1 MRKNYRVN
9 PMRTIAKM
17 EEETDDVF
25 QYPKVEGIFIDD
37 AHNEISI
44 IGTIKDGSYNDFR
57 VLFSELVDK
66 QYEKKEDLR
75 EPIVVYISSN
85 GGDAI
90 QALNIVNEIQSA
102 QMDGITVYTKAGDSV
117 MSAALLIFMCGSIRL
132 CNRYTHFLFHQI
144 SGGCRVDEFI
154 QQERNRDFTLL
165 IWNEFKRLTIENT
178 NVDEAWIEDKYNH
191 VKDFAF
197 FGYDAVELGFADAS
211 LQPPTVLD
219 RGQEEELEVEK
230 DTIEEM

>member
-9 PMRTIAKM
+9 RMRTLSKM
-17 EEETDDVF
+17 EEEIDEVV
-25 QYPKVEGIFIDD
+25 QYPKVEGIFIDEE
-37 AHNEISI
+37 HNEISI

-57 VLFSELVDK
+57 VLFGDLVDR
-66 QYEKKEDLR
+66 QYDKKEDIR

-102 QMDGITVYTKAGDSV
+102 QMDGITVYTKAGDAV
-117 MSAALLIFMCGSIRL
+117 MSAALLIFMCGSVRL

-144 SGGCRVDEFI
+144 SGGCRTDELV

-165 IWNEFKRLTIENT
+165 LWSEFKRLTIENT
-178 NVDEAWIEDKYNH
+178 NVDEDWIEDKYGY

-197 FGYDAVELGFADAS
+197 FGYDAVELGFADMV
-211 LQPPTVLD
+211 LQPATVLIRKD
-219 RGQEEELEVEK
+219 QDEDTEEE
-230 DTIEEM
+230 M